1 MIELLLLYTFSGTS
15 SSSSSS
21 SSSAVGF
28 SAPST
33 DSFEASSTFFPS
45 LAAFFTS
52 FSFFLAS
59 SRASSMAKV
68 SASPSSLPA
77 FINRALIALA
87 RISNS
92 SNSIKV
98 FPLSFSPFS
107 SSLGTD
113 FSLSLSLSPLLS
125 ESTTFFTTSSSL
137 NFILWDFFRLV
148 AAEGSLLTTDCS
160 SASSFPSSLSSLLLP
175 PWSSPMSSCSLS
187 FPASPTSS
195 SLSSSVSLL
204 SSISLPSN
212 TCLILCLLIPISC
225 SRQSALTSSTSRSA
239 RKGGSIARSFFPLI
253 TEKTCLI
260 ISSLSLI

>member
-28 SAPST
+28 SAPSA
-33 DSFEASSTFFPS
+33 DSFEASSTLFPS
-45 LAAFFTS
+45 LAASFTAC
-52 FSFFLAS
+52 SFFLAS
-59 SRASSMAKV
+59 SRASSMARV

-77 FINRALIALA
+77 FINSALIALA

-98 FPLSFSPFS
+98 FPLSFSP
-107 SSLGTD
+107 SLGTD
-113 FSLSLSLSPLLS
+113 FSLSLTLSPLLS

-187 FPASPTSS
+187 FSASPTSS